1 MDDLT
6 IPDDARI
13 RKRVGSAIEAFKQA
27 VFPAGYEAGAKRTK
41 RKVRALEFFYSAY
54 QSLFFLQVSASDSSA
69 TSKRQKADEPVDIEA
84 IARNETVSLKFR
96 LFLFLHDNCIV

>member
-13 RKRVGSAIEAFKQA
+13 RKRVGSAIEAFKLA

-41 RKVRALEFFYSAY
+41 RKVRALDFFFILHISCYSSCRY
-54 QSLFFLQVSASDSSA
+54 LPVTLLLQSVRRLMNQWM
-69 TSKRQKADEPVDIEA
+69 
-84 IARNETVSLKFR
+84 LK
-96 LFLFLHDNCIV
+96 LLLGMKL

>member
-1 MDDLT
+1 MISLFVCTICCNAVLQKHYRTLEALALEHEEVEEVDDLT

-13 RKRVGSAIEAFKQA
+13 RKRVGSAIEAFKLA

-54 QSLFFLQVSASDSSA
+54 QSLFF
-69 TSKRQKADEPVDIEA
+69 
-84 IARNETVSLKFR
+84 
-96 LFLFLHDNCIV
+96 